1 MSNQWADK
9 IAEQLLNKKLLHK
22 GICLI
27 LGASDT
33 GKTTLAA
40 ALVNRAVSS
49 RPVGIIDADIG
60 QSHIGPPTTVGWA
73 VLKPSRSPVADLSD
87 APIAGFSF
95 VGDVTPTRH
104 LLQLTAGLA
113 QAVHE
118 LSGSA
123 ELIIIDTPGFV
134 CGPAATALWWTVNSI
149 IKPNLIV
156 AVQQEDELSEVL
168 KGLCLLDTSLEMIE
182 APPQI
187 QPKSP
192 SQRQNYRKQQF
203 NKYFKDSRIYDL
215 SLTGISIQASGS
227 PSRQNLVN
235 RLVALRNGRAAD
247 VALGIIT
254 AWNDNNNT
262 AQLRA
267 PAVDIEQVR
276 CLVIGDISLE
286 LDDN

>member
-9 IAEQLLNKKLLHK
+9 IAEQLLSKKLLRK

-40 ALVNRAVSS
+40 ALVNRTVST

-73 VLKPSRSPVADLSD
+73 VLDPSLRAVADLSD
-87 APIAGFSF
+87 VPIAGFSF
-95 VGDVTPTRH
+95 VGDVTPTGH
-104 LLQLTAGLA
+104 LLQLTAGLT
-113 QAVHE
+113 QALHE

-134 CGPAATALWWTVNSI
+134 CGPAATALWWTVNST

-156 AVQQEDELSEVL
+156 AVQQEKELSDVL
-168 KGLCLLDTSLEMIE
+168 KGLRAFDTHIETIE

-187 QPKSP
+187 RPKSP
-192 SQRQNYRKQQF
+192 LQRQNYRKQQF
-203 NKYFKDSRIYDL
+203 SKYFKDSRLYDL
-215 SLTGISIQASGS
+215 SLTDISVQASGN
-227 PSRQNLVN
+227 PSRPNLVN
-235 RLVALRNGRAAD
+235 RLVALRSGCAED
-247 VALGIIT
+247 LALGIIT
-254 AWNDNNNT
+254 AWNDANNT
-262 AQLRA
+262 ARLRA
-267 PAVDIEQVR
+267 PSIDIEQVR
-276 CLVIGDISLE
+276 CLVIGDLSLE
-286 LDDN
+286 LAN

>member
-9 IAEQLLNKKLLHK
+9 IAEQLLSKKLLRK

-27 LGASDT
+27 LGAADT

-49 RPVGIIDADIG
+49 RPIGIIDADIG

-73 VLKPSRSPVADLSD
+73 ILDPSRSPVADLSD

-134 CGPAATALWWTVNSI
+134 SGPAATALWWTVNSI

-168 KGLCLLDTSLEMIE
+168 KGLCFLDSRLEMIE
-182 APPQI
+182 PPPQI

-203 NKYFKDSRIYDL
+203 NKYFKDSHIYDL

-247 VALGIIT
+247 LALGIIT
-254 AWNDNNNT
+254 AWNNNNNT
-262 AQLRA
+262 ARLRA

-276 CLVIGDISLE
+276 CLVIGDISPE

>member
-9 IAEQLLNKKLLHK
+9 IAEQLLSKKLLHK

-40 ALVNRAVSS
+40 ALVNLAVSTL
-49 RPVGIIDADIG
+49 PVGIIDADIG

-73 VLKPSRSPVADLSD
+73 IDPSQSPVADLSD
-87 APIAGFSF
+87 VPIAGFSF

-113 QAVHE
+113 QAIHE

-123 ELIIIDTPGFV
+123 ELVIIDTPGFV
-134 CGPAATALWWTVNSI
+134 SGPAATALWWTANSI

-156 AVQQEDELSEVL
+156 AVQQGEELSEVL
-168 KGLCLLDTSLEMIE
+168 KGLCLLDSRLEMIE

-187 QPKSP
+187 QRKSP

-203 NKYFKDSRIYDL
+203 NKYFKGSRLYDL
-215 SLTGISIQASGS
+215 SLTGISIQALGS

-235 RLVALRNGRAAD
+235 RLVALRSGCAED
-247 VALGIIT
+247 LALGIIT
-254 AWNDNNNT
+254 AWNDDNNT
-262 AQLRA
+262 ARLRA
-267 PAVDIEQVR
+267 PAIDIEQVR
-276 CLVIGDISLE
+276 CLVIGDVWLE
-286 LDDN
+286 LDDD